1 MQKIAVLIPCY
12 NESLTIAKVV
22 TDFKACLPSAE
33 IYVFDNNS
41 TDGSAEIAMEAG
53 AIVKHVF
60 QQGKGNVI
68 RKMFRE
74 VDADCYLMIDGDD
87 TYPAEEAE
95 KVIRP
100 ILEGRA
106 DMVTGDRLSS
116 TYFQEN
122 KRAFHNSGNVLVRR
136 LINIIWRKE
145 LRDIM
150 SGYRAFS
157 KSFVKLFPVMS
168 SGFEIET
175 EMTIHALDKRFQI
188 VEVPIQYKDRPEG
201 SFSKLN
207 TFSDGFKVIKTIIT
221 LFKEYRPLLFFGWL
235 SLLLLVLAV
244 GFFIPVFIEYLSIGL
259 VPRFPTFI
267 LSGFLALTGIGS
279 LFTGLILDVIVGKD
293 RKNFELKRTELYE
306 NHRF

>member
-22 TDFKACLPSAE
+22 TDFKRCLPSAE

-53 AIVKHVF
+53 AIVRHVY

-100 ILEGRA
+100 VLEGRA

-122 KRAFHNSGNVLVRR
+122 KRAFHNSGNILVRR
-136 LINIIWRKE
+136 LINIIWRKD

-207 TFSDGFKVIKTIIT
+207 TFSDGFKVIKTIMT

-244 GFFIPVFIEYLSIGL
+244 AFFIPVFIEYLKIGL

-267 LSGFLALTGIGS
+267 LSGFLALTGIIS

-306 NHRF
+306 NHHI

>member
-12 NESLTIAKVV
+12 NESLTIAKVIA
-22 TDFKACLPSAE
+22 DFKRCLPSAE

-53 AIVKHVF
+53 AVVRYVY

-100 ILEGRA
+100 VLEGRA

-122 KRAFHNSGNVLVRR
+122 KRAFHNSGNILVRR
-136 LINIIWRKE
+136 LINIIWRKD

-244 GFFIPVFIEYLSIGL
+244 AFFIPVFIEYLKIGL

-267 LSGFLALTGIGS
+267 LSGFLALTGIIS

-306 NHRF
+306 NHHV

>member
-22 TDFKACLPSAE
+22 NDFKRCLPSAE

-53 AIVKHVF
+53 AIVRYVY

-100 ILEGRA
+100 VLEGRA

-122 KRAFHNSGNVLVRR
+122 KRAFHNSGNILVRR
-136 LINIIWRKE
+136 LINIIWRKD

-207 TFSDGFKVIKTIIT
+207 TFSDGFKVIKTIMM

-244 GFFIPVFIEYLSIGL
+244 VFFIPVFVEYLKIGL

-267 LSGFLALTGIGS
+267 LSGFLALTGIIS

-306 NHRF
+306 NHHI